1 LHHVLSLN
9 GINKDERDS
18 VNERYEVLMQWINGM
33 SDDSGSFVRRQHA
46 RFSPKQVFASS
57 CLHIEHIHTC
67 VVMLVS
73 VLIFFWCFEFA
84 STYNHSATSG
94 TPIMKKTIIVRI
106 RIVST
111 NNEIPQ
117 QSVPIPSIES
127 QRVVVSILSPALVY
141 VTVFL
146 FSSFCT

>member
-1 LHHVLSLN
+1 V
-9 GINKDERDS
+9 NKDERDS

-33 SDDSGSFVRRQHA
+33 SDDSVSFVRRQHA

-57 CLHIEHIHTC
+57 CLHIEHTYLCGDASISID
-67 VVMLVS
+67 LVL
-73 VLIFFWCFEFA
+73 VFGIRT
-84 STYNHSATSG
+84 TYNHSATSG

-111 NNEIPQ
+111 NNEIPH

-127 QRVVVSILSPALVY
+127 ERVVVSILSPALVY

>member
-1 LHHVLSLN
+1 MECPMTVFPLSEGSMHGFPRSRSLLLHVYILN
-9 GINKDERDS
+9 
-18 VNERYEVLMQWINGM
+18 
-33 SDDSGSFVRRQHA
+33 
-46 RFSPKQVFASS
+46 
-57 CLHIEHIHTC
+57 IHTC

-73 VLIFFWCFEFA
+73 VLIFFWCLEFA

-111 NNEIPQ
+111 NNEIPH

-127 QRVVVSILSPALVY
+127 ERVVVSILSPALVY